1 MSTRGSSGRSCSYGS
16 EKSSTEDSG
25 RLPGRPSPNPKTSSF
40 SSLCWDLSE
49 KVLCALNSA
58 AQYAPTPYLG
68 SLSVVAL
75 SIFNSVQ
82 GAKENQIVLGQLVQ
96 TISEFLY
103 AISDAYKE
111 LHPAGPTD
119 FSGTGKS
126 QPQASFSSDPTL
138 NAQVEELFKTLT
150 NINEW
155 ITGVRSR
162 TSIRRII
169 ASRSDLAV
177 IQDFRDQLNAAKD
190 KFQMQSFIALRKSVS
205 EIALQQ
211 DKMISQQH
219 KMDQD
224 AASRHKTVRDQLMN
238 MHNDFQNTILGG
250 PITDSPTSTLL
261 APVSRRSNTSPSSTV
276 IRPRP
281 NTAAA
286 PSRSNTVT
294 NLYPGPESGTFDPF
308 NPFDLSKTENPN
320 PFSALAAQPNVLRG
334 NVSVQ
339 NVSGN
344 YTVNKNIDQSTRQNF
359 RNVYNYDGQNMAF
372 GGGGG
377 GMRMGRG
384 DMFREPSINWY
395 GPGGGFDA
403 FDARG
408 RIARPIRS
416 R

>member
-25 RLPGRPSPNPKTSSF
+25 RLPGRPSPSPNPKTSSF

-96 TISEFLY
+96 TIAEFLY

-111 LHPAGPTD
+111 LHPASPTD
-119 FSGTGKS
+119 FSGT
-126 QPQASFSSDPTL
+126 
-138 NAQVEELFKTLT
+138 EELFKTLT

-261 APVSRRSNTSPSSTV
+261 APVRSNTSPSATV
-276 IRPRP
+276 IPPRPR
-281 NTAAA
+281 TASA
-286 PSRSNTVT
+286 RSNTD
-294 NLYPGPESGTFDPF
+294 LYPGTESGTFGPL
-308 NPFDLSKTENPN
+308 NPFDLTKPESPNNN
-320 PFSALAAQPNVLRG
+320 PFSALALRG

-344 YTVNKNIDQSTRQNF
+344 YTVNKNIDRSTRQNF
-359 RNVYNYDGQNMAF
+359 GNVYNYDGQNMGF
-372 GGGGG
+372 GG
-377 GMRMGRG
+377 GMRIGWG
-384 DMFREPSINWY
+384 DMFRESERNWY
-395 GPGGGFDA
+395 RPGGAFDA
-403 FDARG
+403 FEAVRPSSAR
-408 RIARPIRS
+408 ARAIRS

>member
-119 FSGTGKS
+119 FSCT
-126 QPQASFSSDPTL
+126 
-138 NAQVEELFKTLT
+138 EELFKTLT

-224 AASRHKTVRDQLMN
+224 ASTQNRTRSVDEYAQRLSEYHSRWPYH
-238 MHNDFQNTILGG
+238 
-250 PITDSPTSTLL
+250 
-261 APVSRRSNTSPSSTV
+261 
-276 IRPRP
+276 
-281 NTAAA
+281 
-286 PSRSNTVT
+286 
-294 NLYPGPESGTFDPF
+294 
-308 NPFDLSKTENPN
+308 
-320 PFSALAAQPNVLRG
+320 
-334 NVSVQ
+334 
-339 NVSGN
+339 
-344 YTVNKNIDQSTRQNF
+344 
-359 RNVYNYDGQNMAF
+359 
-372 GGGGG
+372 
-377 GMRMGRG
+377 
-384 DMFREPSINWY
+384 
-395 GPGGGFDA
+395 
-403 FDARG
+403 
-408 RIARPIRS
+408 
-416 R
+416 